1 MSSLLQEK
9 LCEVQIQAPAPQ
21 KDFHYFTITK
31 TEVIWRSWQITYRPN
46 QEKIFPKELKKTHR
60 DFLLDEHLHSKANAA
75 AADPGVAILTKN
87 RKKSMNLHYIAV
99 TIIHNLISVYSYST
113 CAKSFPP
120 LYLLHSE
127 HVQSIFGKN
136 MLKYTLNLCQGHYDF
151 LVRMPENLIVHI
163 MSFLN
168 MEDIKQLSK
177 TCKRFQQLCNTDE
190 FWERIKKLQDKFTLD
205 LQSAKFPAYEKERNF
220 HQRKG
225 YLTQMQRR
233 HTTFF

>member
-9 LCEVQIQAPAPQ
+9 LCEIQIQAPAPR

-60 DFLLDEHLHSKANAA
+60 DFLLDEQLHKQ
-75 AADPGVAILTKN
+75 
-87 RKKSMNLHYIAV
+87 
-99 TIIHNLISVYSYST
+99 
-113 CAKSFPP
+113 
-120 LYLLHSE
+120 
-127 HVQSIFGKN
+127 VQSNFGKS
-136 MLKYTLNLCQGHYDF
+136 MLKYTLSLCQGHYDF
-151 LVRMPENLIVHI
+151 LVRMPENLIIYI

-168 MEDIKQLSK
+168 VEDIEHLSK
-177 TCKRFQQLCNTDE
+177 TCKKFQQLCNTDE
-190 FWERIKKLQDKFTLD
+190 FWERIKKLQNNFTPD
-205 LQSAKFPAYEKERNF
+205 LQSTKILAYEKQRNF

>member
-9 LCEVQIQAPAPQ
+9 LCEIQIQAPAPQ

-60 DFLLDEHLHSKANAA
+60 DFLLDEQLHKQ
-75 AADPGVAILTKN
+75 
-87 RKKSMNLHYIAV
+87 
-99 TIIHNLISVYSYST
+99 
-113 CAKSFPP
+113 
-120 LYLLHSE
+120 
-127 HVQSIFGKN
+127 VQSIFGKS
-136 MLKYTLNLCQGHYDF
+136 MLKYTLSLCQGHYDF
-151 LVRMPENLIVHI
+151 LVRMPENLIIYI

-168 MEDIKQLSK
+168 VKDIEHLSK
-177 TCKRFQQLCNTDE
+177 TCKKFQQLCNTDE
-190 FWERIKKLQDKFTLD
+190 FWERIKKLQNNFTLD
-205 LQSAKFPAYEKERNF
+205 LQSTKILAYEKQRNF

>member
-60 DFLLDEHLHSKANAA
+60 DFLLDEHLHSNHKFIR
-75 AADPGVAILTKN
+75 VFIV
-87 RKKSMNLHYIAV
+87 KSDQQ
-99 TIIHNLISVYSYST
+99 
-113 CAKSFPP
+113 
-120 LYLLHSE
+120 
-127 HVQSIFGKN
+127 VQSIFGKN

-168 MEDIKQLSK
+168 MEDIEQLSK

-205 LQSAKFPAYEKERNF
+205 LQSAKFPAYEKQMNL

>member
-60 DFLLDEHLHSKANAA
+60 DFLLDEHLHKQ
-75 AADPGVAILTKN
+75 
-87 RKKSMNLHYIAV
+87 
-99 TIIHNLISVYSYST
+99 
-113 CAKSFPP
+113 
-120 LYLLHSE
+120 
-127 HVQSIFGKN
+127 VQSIFGKN

-168 MEDIKQLSK
+168 MEDIEQLSK

-205 LQSAKFPAYEKERNF
+205 LQSAKFPAYEKQMNL

>member
-9 LCEVQIQAPAPQ
+9 LCEIQIQAPAPQ

-31 TEVIWRSWQITYRPN
+31 TEVIWRSWHITYRPN

-60 DFLLDEHLHSKANAA
+60 DFLLDEQLHKQ
-75 AADPGVAILTKN
+75 
-87 RKKSMNLHYIAV
+87 
-99 TIIHNLISVYSYST
+99 
-113 CAKSFPP
+113 
-120 LYLLHSE
+120 
-127 HVQSIFGKN
+127 VQSIFGES

-151 LVRMPENLIVHI
+151 LVRLPENLIVYI

-168 MEDIKQLSK
+168 LEDIEQLSK
-177 TCKRFQQLCNTDE
+177 TCKKFQQLYNTDE

-220 HQRKG
+220 HRRKG
-225 YLTQMQRR
+225 YLTKMQRR
-233 HTTFF
+233 NTTFF